1 MLDFLFSIY
10 HTILFEPLFN
20 TLVILYNLVPGGDFG
35 IAVILV
41 TLLVRFAFAPMSAKA
56 VVAQRKLTALQPRAK
71 EIQEKFKNDREKQAT
86 ELLELYKKE
95 KVNPL
100 AGILPILIQIPFLIA
115 LYQVFWKGLG
125 VEQLEFLYSFVT
137 NPGLIDPTFLG
148 LVNLGEK
155 SLVLAV
161 LAAIFQFVQG
171 KQMMQKRPAGDA
183 KSFAAT
189 FQKQALYF
197 FPILTLLIVSQ
208 MPSAIG
214 LYWITTSLFSI
225 GQQWYISRNEKIS
238 AYLALKSE
246 EGKHM
251 ATAK

>member
-1 MLDFLFSIY
+1 MSFLFSIY
-10 HTILFEPLFN
+10 HTVLFEPLFN
-20 TLVILYNLVPGGDFG
+20 TLVILYNLVPGRDFG

-41 TLLVRFAFAPMSAKA
+41 TLLVRFAFAPLSAKA
-56 VVAQRKLTALQPRAK
+56 VVAQRKLAALQPQAK
-71 EIQEKFKNDREKQAT
+71 EIQEKFKKDREKQAK

-125 VEQLEFLYSFVT
+125 AEQLEFLYSFVT
-137 NPGLIDPTFLG
+137 NPGLIDPIFFG
-148 LVNLGEK
+148 IVNLGER
-155 SLVLAV
+155 SMVLAG
-161 LAAIFQFVQG
+161 LAAVFQFIQG
-171 KQMMQKRPAGDA
+171 KQMMQRRPSGDQ

-197 FPILTLLIVSQ
+197 FPVLTLLIVSQ

-225 GQQWYISRNEKIS
+225 GQQWYIKRTNPE
-238 AYLALKSE
+238 
-246 EGKHM
+246 
-251 ATAK
+251 T

>member
-1 MLDFLFSIY
+1 MIDFLFSLY
-10 HTILFEPLFN
+10 HTVLFEPLFN
-20 TLVILYNLVPGGDFG
+20 TLVILYNLVPGQDFG

-41 TLLVRFAFAPMSAKA
+41 TLLVRFAFVPLSAKA
-56 VVAQRKLTALQPRAK
+56 VVAQRKLMALQPQAK
-71 EIQEKFKNDREKQAT
+71 EIQERFKKDRDRQAK
-86 ELLELYKKE
+86 ELLELYKRE

-148 LVNLGEK
+148 MVNLGEQ
-155 SLVLAV
+155 SLIM
-161 LAAIFQFVQG
+161 AAIAAAFQFIQG
-171 KQMMQKRPAGDA
+171 KQMAQKRKPEDQ

-208 MPSAIG
+208 LPSAVG
-214 LYWITTSLFSI
+214 LYWITTSVFSI
-225 GQQWYISRNEKIS
+225 VQHRYVTRNEKIS
-238 AYLALKSE
+238 VHPIKQGE
-246 EGKHM
+246 MGGQIQN
-251 ATAK
+251 AK

>member
-1 MLDFLFSIY
+1 MNFLFSIY
-10 HTILFEPLFN
+10 HTVLFEPLFN
-20 TLVILYNLVPGGDFG
+20 TLVILYNLVPGQDFG
-35 IAVILV
+35 VAVILV

-56 VVAQRKLTALQPRAK
+56 VVAQRKLMALQPQAK
-71 EIQEKFKNDREKQAT
+71 EIQERFKKDRDRQAK

-125 VEQLEFLYSFVT
+125 AEQLEFLYSFVA

-148 LVNLGEK
+148 IVNLGEK
-155 SLVLAV
+155 SLVMAGV
-161 LAAIFQFVQG
+161 AAAFQFVQG
-171 KQMMQKRPAGDA
+171 KQMAQKRPAGDQ

-197 FPILTLLIVSQ
+197 FPVLTLLIVSQ
-208 MPSAIG
+208 LPSAVG
-214 LYWITTSLFSI
+214 LYWITTSVFSI
-225 GQQWYISRNEKIS
+225 VQHWHITRKEKPQ
-238 AYLALKSE
+238 
-246 EGKHM
+246 M
-251 ATAK
+251 ANAK

>member
-1 MLDFLFSIY
+1 MNFLFSLY

-20 TLVILYNLVPGGDFG
+20 ALVIFVNFVPGHDFG

-41 TLLVRFAFAPMSAKA
+41 TLLVRFAFAPLSAKA
-56 VVAQRKLTALQPRAK
+56 VVAQRKLTALQPQAK
-71 EIQEKFKNDREKQAT
+71 EIQEKFKKDRDQQAK
-86 ELLELYKKE
+86 ELMALYKKE

-125 VEQLEFLYSFVT
+125 VEQLEFLYSFVQ

-148 LVNLGEK
+148 LVDLGER
-155 SLVLAV
+155 SLILAG
-161 LAAIFQFVQG
+161 LAGVFQFIQG
-171 KQMMQKRPAGDA
+171 KQMMQSRPVGDK

-208 MPSAIG
+208 LPSAIG

-225 GQQWYISRNEKIS
+225 GQQWY
-238 AYLALKSE
+238 LARK
-246 EGKHM
+246 
-251 ATAK
+251 APITQTQ